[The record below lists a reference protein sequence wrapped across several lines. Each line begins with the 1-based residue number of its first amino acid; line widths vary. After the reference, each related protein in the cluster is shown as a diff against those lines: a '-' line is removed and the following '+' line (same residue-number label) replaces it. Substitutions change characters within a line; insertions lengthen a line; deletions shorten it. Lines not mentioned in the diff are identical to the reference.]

1 MAIELEG
8 VRAFVQVADLGSFT
22 KAAARL
28 GVSKSRV
35 SLAVSAL
42 EREVG
47 GRLLL
52 RTTRAVRLTPEG
64 EHFLPRALRLVEDAD
79 ELSALFAAPRSLTGR
94 LRVDLPVGLA
104 RNFVIPRLPEFLEA
118 HPLLTLQVSATDRRV
133 DVLREGFDCVL
144 RVGALAD
151 STLQVVRLG
160 ALPMVNVGSAGYLT
174 RYGTPRTLDD
184 LDGHYLVHYST
195 GLGEDP
201 PVFDYRVK
209 GRALERPMRA
219 LVTVNNT
226 DAYHSACLAGLGLVQ
241 VPKVAGPIAAGLA
254 TGALREVLGEYTS
267 PPLPVSLVHGYG
279 RAVPRRVR
287 AFMTWLTGVL
297 KPHLAAA

>member
-1 MAIELEG
+1 MAIDLEG

-64 EHFLPRALRLVEDAD
+64 EHLLPRALRLVEDAD

-151 STLQVVRLG
+151 STLQVARLG

-195 GLGEDP
+195 GLGEDA